1 MDKNMV
7 TIAEMPRYE
16 AYVDSTEGWIGDVPK
31 HWDIRK
37 LKHLFY
43 EKKHRQNME
52 LSCGAISFGQVVK
65 KSDEKV
71 PISTKASYQEVLS
84 GEFLI
89 NPLNLNYDLTSLR
102 IALSAIDVV
111 VSAGYIV
118 IKENVQLNK
127 VYFKYLLHRYDV
139 AYMKLLGSGV
149 RQTISFNHIANSLLP
164 FPPVEE
170 QNLIANFLDN
180 KIAQI
185 DDAIVIKEQEIN
197 LLKERKQIIIQKAVT
212 QGLDPN
218 VPMKES
224 GVDWIG
230 KIPEHW
236 EVRRSKFLFTQRKE
250 RAWKDDVQLSATQA
264 YGVIPQEQYEALTG
278 KRVVKIQLH
287 LDKRKHVEKDDFVI
301 SMRSFQGGLERA
313 WSRGCIRSSYVVLR
327 ALQDIDPTFYGYVL
341 KLPSYITA
349 LQQTAS
355 FIRDG
360 QDLNFDN
367 FSQVDLF
374 IPPIYEQREI
384 ADYVSSFMT
393 SSDEGIELL
402 LAQIEKLK
410 EYKTTLI
417 NSAVTGKIKVT
428 PEMAE
433 Q

>member
-1 MDKNMV
+1 MIN
-7 TIAEMPRYE
+7 IAEMPKYQT
-16 AYVDSTEGWIGDVPK
+16 YKDSTEGWIGDVPE

-43 EKKHRQNME
+43 EKKHRPNMS
-52 LSCGAISFGQVVK
+52 LNSGAISFGKVVTK
-65 KSDEKV
+65 DDEK
-71 PISTKASYQEVLS
+71 ILLSTKASYQEVLS

-89 NPLNLNYDLTSLR
+89 NPLNLNYDLISLR
-102 IALSAIDVV
+102 IALSEIDVV

-118 IKENVQLNK
+118 IKEKEELQK
-127 VYFKYLLHRYDV
+127 QYFKYLLHRYDV

-149 RQTISFNHIANSLLP
+149 RQTISFNHIANSLLV
-164 FPPVEE
+164 FPPLEE
-170 QNLIANFLDN
+170 QSLIANYLEKKTAQVDEA
-180 KIAQI
+180 IA
-185 DDAIVIKEQEIN
+185 IKEQQIS
-197 LLKERKQIIIQKAVT
+197 LLKERKQIIIQQAVT

-218 VPMKES
+218 VPMKDS

-230 KIPEHW
+230 KVPAHW
-236 EVRRSKFLFTQRKE
+236 EVRRSKFVFTQRKE

-264 YGVIPQEQYEALTG
+264 YGVIPQDQYEELTG
-278 KRVVKIQLH
+278 KRVVKIQFH

-313 WSRGCIRSSYVVLR
+313 WSQGCIRSSYVVLR
-327 ALQDIDPTFYGYVL
+327 ALDEIDPSFYGYLL
-341 KLPSYITA
+341 KLPSYIAA

-367 FSQVDLF
+367 FSKVDLF
-374 IPPIYEQREI
+374 IPPIEEQKEI
-384 ADYVSSFMT
+384 ANYVSAFMK

-402 LAQIEKLK
+402 FAQIEKLK
-410 EYKTTLI
+410 EYKTSLI
-417 NSAVTGKIKVT
+417 NSAVTGKIKIT
-428 PEMAE
+428 PEMIE